1 MKGPISFEQF
11 AKNPTMALFFLDNRI
26 NYTTQIEKCSERVIY
41 LEDKI
46 DHLSIRLY
54 RSDSILARTTARL
67 EILNEMADE

>member
-1 MKGPISFEQF
+1 MNSPPSPAQ
-11 AKNPTMALFFLDNRI
+11 ALKLMRNLMIDNRI